1 MVSGNK
7 LLVDTNVVLYLLSGD
22 KTVAD
27 LLDKKQIYL
36 SFISELE
43 LLGYPGIT
51 STEIQKVENFLDQCK
66 IVDINEDIKTEAVR
80 LKRKNRIKLPDAIIA
95 ATSVYLDMPLFTAD
109 EGFGGIE
116 GINLILYDVSEN
128 E

>member
-1 MVSGNK
+1 MSGNK

-22 KTVAD
+22 KTVAE

-51 STEIQKVENFLDQCK
+51 STEIQK
-66 IVDINEDIKTEAVR
+66 
-80 LKRKNRIKLPDAIIA
+80 KLR
-95 ATSVYLDMPLFTAD
+95 TSSTNVK
-109 EGFGGIE
+109 
-116 GINLILYDVSEN
+116 S
-128 E
+128 

>member
-1 MVSGNK
+1 MSGNK

>member
-1 MVSGNK
+1 MWFYISCQ
-7 LLVDTNVVLYLLSGD
+7 D

-66 IVDINEDIKTEAVR
+66 IVDINEDIKTVAVR
-80 LKRKNRIKLPDAIIA
+80 LKRKNRIKLPDAVIA
-95 ATSVYLDMPLFTAD
+95 ATSVYLDMPL
-109 EGFGGIE
+109 
-116 GINLILYDVSEN
+116 
-128 E
+128 